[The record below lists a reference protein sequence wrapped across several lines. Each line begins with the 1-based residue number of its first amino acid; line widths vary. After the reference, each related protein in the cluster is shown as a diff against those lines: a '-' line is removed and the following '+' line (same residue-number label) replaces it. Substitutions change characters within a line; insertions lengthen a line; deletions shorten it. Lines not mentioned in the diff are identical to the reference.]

1 LIDIKGMLD
10 KAFHS
15 FGMTPASLMVR
26 LLPGAAND
34 AVLRLTADLA
44 VRLKVTE
51 LIGIAACQPPV
62 FYGGPDVYVPQD
74 VIDRHR
80 AQIDRELEA
89 CAKEFQGALEGKV
102 TTIEW
107 RSTVTFDS
115 LADYIARE
123 LRAADLLVTSA
134 DEGGS
139 LLDMSHR
146 VGLADLVLKAGR
158 PVLAAAAGADRV
170 DLGSVAIA
178 WKKTREARR
187 ALEDALPLLRLADAV
202 TVMEIADSAELAEAR
217 SRAEDVADWL
227 ARHGIAA
234 ATRVIR
240 AMGDD
245 ATQLSDAIADIGA
258 GLVVGGAYGH
268 ARLREWALG
277 GVTKNVL
284 LRPTRCSLVSH

>member
-1 LIDIKGMLD
+1 
-10 KAFHS
+10 
-15 FGMTPASLMVR
+15 MTPASLMVR

-34 AVLRLTADLA
+34 AVLRLAADLA

-51 LIGIAACQPPV
+51 LIGIAACQPLV

-74 VIDRHR
+74 LLDRHR
-80 AQIDRELEA
+80 AQIDGELEA

-115 LADYIARE
+115 LSDYIARE
-123 LRAADLLVTSA
+123 LRAADLLVSSA
-134 DEGGS
+134 EERGS
-139 LLDMSHR
+139 VLDMSHR
-146 VGLADLVLKAGR
+146 VVLADLVLKAGR
-158 PVLAAAAGADRV
+158 PVLVAAAGVDRV

-178 WKKTREARR
+178 WKETREARR
-187 ALEDALPLLRLADAV
+187 AVEDALPLLQLADQV
-202 TVMEIADSAELAEAR
+202 TVLEIADSAELSEAR
-217 SRAEDVADWL
+217 SRTEDVADWL

-234 ATRVIR
+234 SARVIR

-245 ATQLSDAIADIGA
+245 ATQLSDAVAELGA

-268 ARLREWALG
+268 ARLREWILG
-277 GVTKNVL
+277 GVTRDVL
-284 LRPTRCSLVSH
+284 LRPEHCSLVSH